1 MKKAVVQEIER
12 QLNPEQVAAV
22 THGEGPQLVLAGA
35 GSGKTRV
42 ITYRIY
48 WLIEEMGV
56 DPGHIAA
63 MTFTNKAAGEMRER
77 VEELIGI
84 HPLPTSVG
92 TFHRYGL
99 LLLRRYGERV
109 GLRRDFHILDS
120 ADQLGLVKEAL
131 GAEGLSET
139 AFSPRSVLSQISA
152 AKNRLIDTAAYEA
165 QAQNF
170 FEKKI
175 AALYRRYQGLLGQA
189 SGVDFD
195 DLIGLAVK
203 LLATDAELRERLRR
217 RTQFLL
223 VDEYQDTNHAQLRLV
238 QELNGPDGN
247 LTAVGDEDQG
257 IYRWRGADLNN
268 ILEFE
273 KTFPNAVVRKL
284 ERNYRSTQTILDV
297 SGALIAH
304 NVNRRGKRLW
314 TDSGAGVKAEL
325 YKASDEGDEA
335 AWIIRTLQRL
345 RASYK
350 LSEMAVLVR
359 TNAQTRAIEDEL
371 LAQEIPYSLVGG
383 VRFYERAEIKD
394 LVAYLRVLRNPR
406 DNFSLMRVVNQPP
419 RGIGKSTLELLRD
432 RAVQLGQPL
441 WDVLYLDDLG
451 TLPAR
456 SAAAL
461 RKFRDLIV
469 GLQHTASE
477 LPLPALLDR
486 LLEATAYTSLFN
498 EDDSE
503 DLARLEN
510 IREFLSAAQEFTE
523 ANSYNNASDQ
533 DLLTSFL
540 DHIALVSDLDAL
552 QSEKGVSLMT
562 LHSAKG
568 LEFRAVVVAGLEN
581 GILPHFNSQGARE
594 DVEEERRLLYVGMT
608 RARERLFLT
617 CCRRRRMAGRYQD
630 QAESPFLAE
639 LPAELLNASASPDLF
654 YSERPDPRAQGVYSF
669 FNQGRPASGPAP
681 GAPPSRPAASFP
693 QPPPGL
699 SRPAPASPA
708 GRRVVP
714 DPEHTAPR
722 RAIRRGSR
730 VRHPTLGP
738 GVVLEFEG
746 DGDEARLTVFFEKSG
761 KRKLVAKFANLE
773 ML

>member
-1 MKKAVVQEIER
+1 MKKDIAKELEAE
-12 QLNPEQVAAV
+12 LNPEQIAAV
-22 THGEGPQLVLAGA
+22 THGLGPQLVLAGA

-77 VEELIGI
+77 VENLIGI

-99 LLLRRYGERV
+99 LLLRRYGERA

-131 GAEGLSET
+131 GTEGLSDS
-139 AFSPRSVLSQISA
+139 AFPPRAVLSQISA
-152 AKNRLIDTAAYEA
+152 AKNKLIDAPAYEA
-165 QAQNF
+165 QASNF

-175 AALYRRYQGLLGQA
+175 AALYRRYQGLLSQA

-203 LLATDAELRERLRR
+203 LLSTDAELRERIRR
-217 RTQFLL
+217 RTRFLL

-238 QELNGPDGN
+238 QELNGPEGN

-273 KTFPNAVVRKL
+273 KTFPNAEVRKL

-335 AWIIRTLQRL
+335 SWIIRTLQRL
-345 RASYK
+345 RANYR

-406 DNFSLMRVVNQPP
+406 DNFSLMRIVNQPP

-486 LLEATAYTSLFN
+486 LLEATAFTSLFN
-498 EDDSE
+498 QDDA
-503 DLARLEN
+503 DDVARLEN
-510 IREFLSAAQEFTE
+510 IQEFLSAAQEFTE
-523 ANSYNNASDQ
+523 ANSYNSASDQ
-533 DLLTSFL
+533 DLLTTFL

-581 GILPHFNSQGARE
+581 GLLPHFNSQGAQE

-608 RARERLFLT
+608 RARERLFLS
-617 CCRRRRMAGRYQD
+617 CCRRRRIAGRYQD
-630 QAESPFLAE
+630 QMESPFLPE
-639 LPAELLNASASPDLF
+639 LPDKLLNVTASPDLF
-654 YSERPDPRAQGVYSF
+654 YAERQNPRAQDVYSF
-669 FNQGRPASGPAP
+669 FSNPPRPAAAGASSPAS
-681 GAPPSRPAASFP
+681 PPSRPSLPF
-693 QPPPGL
+693 QPPPPTGFN
-699 SRPAPASPA
+699 RAPVPPPPPA
-708 GRRVVP
+708 GRRLVP
-714 DPEHTAPR
+714 D
-722 RAIRRGSR
+722 
-730 VRHPTLGP
+730 
-738 GVVLEFEG
+738 
-746 DGDEARLTVFFEKSG
+746 
-761 KRKLVAKFANLE
+761 
-773 ML
+773 